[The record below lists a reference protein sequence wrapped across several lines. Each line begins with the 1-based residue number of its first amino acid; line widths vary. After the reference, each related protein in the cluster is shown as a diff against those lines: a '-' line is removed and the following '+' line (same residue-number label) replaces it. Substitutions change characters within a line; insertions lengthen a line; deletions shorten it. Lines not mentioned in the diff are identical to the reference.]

1 MGCRIDSKQDT
12 IKRLRVQIVDQ
23 GEMCYEMLDEVNEH
37 RNTAK
42 LMKKRADE
50 AAKISI
56 ARQNKNKVVTDTIQ
70 SVQDQLADMRKTS
83 EKLRDTSNKNKC
95 RIMEL
100 EEETMDLM
108 NTIHVST

>member
-1 MGCRIDSKQDT
+1 
-12 IKRLRVQIVDQ
+12 
-23 GEMCYEMLDEVNEH
+23 MCYEMLDEVNEH

-42 LMKKRADE
+42 QMKKHVDE
-50 AAKISI
+50 ATKISI
-56 ARQNKNKVVTDTIQ
+56 ARQNKNKAVTDTIQ
-70 SVQDQLADMRKTS
+70 SLQDQSADMCKTS

-108 NTIHVST
+108 DTIHVSM